1 MQIAQTSS
9 CQHYASNALRV
20 TATVYHYREESVT
33 EKKQPPG
40 RPGVVAAGFI
50 HIALHGD
57 GVGAP
62 YNAVS
67 MCTHAPEGRNK
78 DSSTSTKPEEVP
90 AQMPKTFSP
99 EHVRPFPK
107 APPRQQTNKGRKK
120 RESAILTDTPEKN
133 ALEEEVKKSTNK
145 SREGKKVRTKLTS
158 EKTKIFNRHSKKNK

>member
-1 MQIAQTSS
+1 M
-9 CQHYASNALRV
+9 
-20 TATVYHYREESVT
+20 T
-33 EKKQPPG
+33 EIKQPPG
-40 RPGVVAAGFI
+40 RPGVV
-50 HIALHGD
+50 ALHGD

-67 MCTHAPEGRNK
+67 MCTHAEGRNT

-90 AQMPKTFSP
+90 VQMPKTFSP

-133 ALEEEVKKSTNK
+133 ALEEEVKKIYQQVK
-145 SREGKKVRTKLTS
+145 ERE
-158 EKTKIFNRHSKKNK
+158 KNKNQANFGKNKNI

>member
-1 MQIAQTSS
+1 M
-9 CQHYASNALRV
+9 
-20 TATVYHYREESVT
+20 T
-33 EKKQPPG
+33 EIKQPPG
-40 RPGVVAAGFI
+40 RPGVVAAGFS

-78 DSSTSTKPEEVP
+78 NSSTSTKPEEVP
-90 AQMPKTFSP
+90 VQMPKTFSP

-145 SREGKKVRTKLTS
+145 SRKGKK
-158 EKTKIFNRHSKKNK
+158 SKNQANFGKNKNI